1 MNLNCKTG
9 EATMATEILAN
20 LLESGT
26 LSEEA
31 GAAIKEAM
39 EAKLNEAREEIT
51 AELREEFAQKFEHD
65 KGIIVEAMDNMLNE
79 AIRTEMEEFK
89 TDREAL
95 IAERVAYKKAI
106 SEHAK
111 ILEKFITS
119 QLAAEVKELRDDR
132 AKVAENL
139 ETTKSFVVKQLSRE
153 LAEFHNDK
161 RELVETKVRMVAEGK
176 ELLNKT
182 KESFVKRSAEL
193 VENTISNAL
202 RSELTALK
210 EDIQAAKENEFGRK
224 LFEAFA
230 GEFMSSQLNEGT
242 EVAKVNKKLNETAN
256 KVAEL
261 EAVIAEK
268 EEAIAAAK
276 KTQRVMEDRMNRK
289 EVLSNLLKPLAGQKR
304 EVMAD
309 LLESVKTSN
318 LKTAFKKY
326 LPAVLN
332 ENVTAKAE
340 TKETLTEGK
349 VTEKTGN
356 RETMTEQ
363 AKPESDD
370 ADIVVLRKLAGLK

>member
-1 MNLNCKTG
+1 VNLNCKTG

-20 LLESGT
+20 LLESGA

-65 KGIIVEAMDNMLNE
+65 KGVIVEAMDNMLTT
-79 AIRTEMEEFK
+79 AIQAEMTEFK
-89 TDREAL
+89 SDRESL

-106 SEHAK
+106 SEHDK

-119 QLAAEVKELRDDR
+119 QLASEVKELQADR

-176 ELLNKT
+176 QLLNKT

-202 RSELTALK
+202 RSEIAMLK
-210 EDIQAAKENEFGRK
+210 EDITAAKENEFGRK

-242 EVAKVNKKLNETAN
+242 EVAKVNKKLDETAN

-261 EAVIAEK
+261 EAVITAK
-268 EEAIAAAK
+268 EADIATAQKAK
-276 KTQRVMEDRMNRK
+276 RVMEDRMNRK
-289 EVLSNLLKPLAGQKR
+289 AKLDELLSPLAGQKR
-304 EVMAD
+304 EVMSD
-309 LLESVKTSN
+309 LLESVKTTN

-332 ENVTAKAE
+332 ESVSAQAE
-340 TKETLTEGK
+340 TKTLTESK
-349 VTEKTGN
+349 VTEHTGN
-356 RETMTEQ
+356 RVVKEATQSTG
-363 AKPESDD
+363 DD

>member
-1 MNLNCKTG
+1 VNLNCKTG

-20 LLESGT
+20 LLESGA

-65 KGIIVEAMDNMLNE
+65 KGVIVEAMDNMLTT
-79 AIRTEMEEFK
+79 AIQAEMTEFK
-89 TDREAL
+89 SDRESL

-119 QLAAEVKELRDDR
+119 QLAAEVKELQADR

-176 ELLNKT
+176 QLLNKT

-202 RSELTALK
+202 RSEIAMLK
-210 EDIQAAKENEFGRK
+210 EDITAAKENEFGRK

-242 EVAKVNKKLNETAN
+242 EVAKVNKKLDESAN

-261 EAVIAEK
+261 EAVITAK
-268 EEAIAAAK
+268 EADIATAQKAK
-276 KTQRVMEDRMNRK
+276 RVMEDRMNRK
-289 EVLSNLLKPLAGQKR
+289 AKLDELLSPLAGQKR
-304 EVMAD
+304 EVMSD
-309 LLESVKTSN
+309 LLESVKTTN

-332 ENVTAKAE
+332 ESVSAQAE
-340 TKETLTEGK
+340 TKTLTESK
-349 VTEKTGN
+349 VTEHTGN
-356 RETMTEQ
+356 RVVKEATQSTG
-363 AKPESDD
+363 DD

>member
-1 MNLNCKTG
+1 VNLNCKTG

-20 LLESGT
+20 LLESGA

-65 KGIIVEAMDNMLNE
+65 KGVIVEAMDNMLTT
-79 AIRTEMEEFK
+79 AIQAEMTEFK
-89 TDREAL
+89 SDRESL

-119 QLAAEVKELRDDR
+119 QLAAEVKELQADR

-176 ELLNKT
+176 QLLNKT

-202 RSELTALK
+202 RSEIAMLK
-210 EDIQAAKENEFGRK
+210 EDITAAKENEFGRK

-242 EVAKVNKKLNETAN
+242 EVAKVNKKLDESAN

-261 EAVIAEK
+261 EAVITAK
-268 EEAIAAAK
+268 EADIATAQKAK
-276 KTQRVMEDRMNRK
+276 RVMEDRMNRK
-289 EVLSNLLKPLAGQKR
+289 AKLDELLSPLAGQKR
-304 EVMAD
+304 EVMSD
-309 LLESVKTSN
+309 LLESVKTTN

-332 ENVTAKAE
+332 ESVSAQAE
-340 TKETLTEGK
+340 TKTLTESK
-349 VTEKTGN
+349 VTEHTGN
-356 RETMTEQ
+356 RVVKETTQ
-363 AKPESDD
+363 STGDD

>member
-1 MNLNCKTG
+1 
-9 EATMATEILAN
+9 MATEILAN
-20 LLESGT
+20 LLESGA

-65 KGIIVEAMDNMLNE
+65 KGVIVEAMDNMLNE

-193 VENTISNAL
+193 VENTISTAL

-289 EVLSNLLKPLAGQKR
+289 ETLNNLLAPLAGQKR

-363 AKPESDD
+363 AKPEPDD

>member
-1 MNLNCKTG
+1 
-9 EATMATEILAN
+9 MATEILAN
-20 LLESGT
+20 LLESGA

-65 KGIIVEAMDNMLNE
+65 KGVIVEAMDNMLNE
-79 AIRTEMEEFK
+79 AIRAEMEEFK

-119 QLAAEVKELRDDR
+119 QLAAEVKELQADR

-230 GEFMSSQLNEGT
+230 GEFMTSQLNEGT
-242 EVAKVNKKLNETAN
+242 EVAKMNKKLNESAN

-261 EAVIAEK
+261 EAVIADK
-268 EEAIAAAK
+268 EAEIANAQ

-289 EVLSNLLKPLAGQKR
+289 EVLEGLLSPLAGKKR
-304 EVMAD
+304 EVMSD

-332 ENVTAKAE
+332 ENVSAKAE
-340 TKETLTEGK
+340 TKTTLTEGK
-349 VTEKTGN
+349 VTEKTGD
-356 RETMTEQ
+356 RETMTET
-363 AKPESDD
+363 ATPTSDD

>member
-1 MNLNCKTG
+1 
-9 EATMATEILAN
+9 MANEILAN
-20 LLESGT
+20 LLESGA

-65 KGIIVEAMDNMLNE
+65 KGVIVEAMDNMLNE
-79 AIRTEMEEFK
+79 AIRTEIEEFK
-89 TDREAL
+89 SDREAL

-111 ILEKFITS
+111 LLEKFITS
-119 QLAAEVKELRDDR
+119 QLASEVKELRDDR
-132 AKVAENL
+132 VKVAENL
-139 ETTKSFVVKQLSRE
+139 DKTKEFVTKQLARE

-193 VENTISNAL
+193 VENTISTAL

-242 EVAKVNKKLNETAN
+242 EVAKMNKKLNESAD

-261 EAVIAEK
+261 EAMIAEK
-268 EEAIAAAK
+268 EAAITEASRK
-276 KTQRVMEDRMNRK
+276 QRVMEDRMNRK
-289 EVLSNLLKPLAGQKR
+289 EVLEGLLSPLASEKR
-304 EVMAD
+304 RVMSD

-340 TKETLTEGK
+340 TKQTLTEGK
-349 VTEKTGN
+349 VTEHTGD
-356 RETMTEQ
+356 RVVSEETSTS
-363 AKPESDD
+363 KGDD
-370 ADIVVLRKLAGLK
+370 ADIVVLKKLAGL

>member
-20 LLESGT
+20 LLESGA

-65 KGIIVEAMDNMLNE
+65 KSVIVEAMDNMLTT
-79 AIRTEMEEFK
+79 AIQAEMEEFK
-89 TDREAL
+89 SDRESL

-119 QLAAEVKELRDDR
+119 QLAAEVKELQADR

-176 ELLNKT
+176 ELLTKT

-202 RSELTALK
+202 RSEIAMLK
-210 EDIQAAKENEFGRK
+210 EDITAAKENEFGRK

-242 EVAKVNKKLNETAN
+242 EVAKMNTKLNESAQ

-261 EAVIAEK
+261 EAMITTKEADIATAQK
-268 EEAIAAAK
+268 AK
-276 KTQRVMEDRMNRK
+276 RVMEDRMNRK
-289 EVLSNLLKPLAGQKR
+289 AKLDELLSPLAGQKR

-309 LLESVKTSN
+309 LLESVKTTN

-332 ENVTAKAE
+332 ESVSAQAE
-340 TKETLTEGK
+340 TKTLTESK
-349 VTEKTGN
+349 VTEHTGD
-356 RETMTEQ
+356 REVKHETS
-363 AKPESDD
+363 KSVGDD

>member
-1 MNLNCKTG
+1 
-9 EATMATEILAN
+9 MANEILAN
-20 LLESGT
+20 LLESGA

-65 KGIIVEAMDNMLNE
+65 KSVIVEAMDNMLNE
-79 AIRTEMEEFK
+79 AIRAEMEEFK

-111 ILEKFITS
+111 ILESFITS
-119 QLAAEVKELRDDR
+119 QLATEVKELRADR
-132 AKVAENL
+132 AKMNENL
-139 ETTKSFVVKQLSRE
+139 ETTKQFVVKQLSRE
-153 LAEFHNDK
+153 LAEFHKDK
-161 RELVETKVRMVAEGK
+161 AELVETKVRLVAEGK
-176 ELLNKT
+176 TLLNKT

-193 VENTISNAL
+193 VETTISNAL
-202 RSELTALK
+202 RSEIKMLK

-230 GEFMSSQLNEGT
+230 GEFMASQLNEGT
-242 EVAKVNKKLNETAN
+242 EVAKMNKKLNESAQ

-261 EAVIAEK
+261 ESMIAEK
-268 EEAIAAAK
+268 DAAITDAK
-276 KTQRVMEDRMNRK
+276 RKARVMEDRMNRK
-289 EVLSNLLKPLAGQKR
+289 AVLEGLLAPLAKDKR
-304 EVMAD
+304 SVMTD
-309 LLESVKTSN
+309 LLESVKTEN

-332 ENVTAKAE
+332 ETVSAKTE
-340 TKETLTEGK
+340 TKQTLTEGK
-349 VTEKTGN
+349 VTEHTGD
-356 RETMTEQ
+356 RAATTEV
-363 AKPESDD
+363 KSSDGD
-370 ADIVVLRKLAGLK
+370 ADIIQLKKLAGLK

>member
-20 LLESGT
+20 LLESGA

-65 KGIIVEAMDNMLNE
+65 KGVIVEAMDNMLTT
-79 AIRTEMEEFK
+79 AIQAEMTEFK
-89 TDREAL
+89 SDRESL

-119 QLAAEVKELRDDR
+119 QLAAEVKELQADR

-176 ELLNKT
+176 QLLNKT

-202 RSELTALK
+202 RSEIAMLK
-210 EDIQAAKENEFGRK
+210 EDITAAKENEFGRK

-261 EAVIAEK
+261 EAVITAK
-268 EEAIAAAK
+268 EADIATAQKAK
-276 KTQRVMEDRMNRK
+276 RVMEDRMNRK
-289 EVLSNLLKPLAGQKR
+289 AKLDELLSPLAGQKR
-304 EVMAD
+304 EVMSD
-309 LLESVKTSN
+309 LLESVKTTN

-332 ENVTAKAE
+332 ESVSAQAE
-340 TKETLTEGK
+340 TKTLTESK
-349 VTEKTGN
+349 VTEHTGN
-356 RETMTEQ
+356 RVVKETTQ
-363 AKPESDD
+363 STGDD

>member
-1 MNLNCKTG
+1 
-9 EATMATEILAN
+9 MATEILAN
-20 LLESGT
+20 LLESGA

-31 GAAIKEAM
+31 GVAIKEAM

-65 KGIIVEAMDNMLNE
+65 KGVIVEAMDNMLNQ
-79 AIRTEMEEFK
+79 AIRAEMTEFK

-119 QLAAEVKELRDDR
+119 QLAAEVKELQADR
-132 AKVAENL
+132 KTVAENL

-176 ELLNKT
+176 ELLTKT
-182 KESFVKRSAEL
+182 KESFIKRSAEL
-193 VENTISNAL
+193 VETTISNAL
-202 RSELTALK
+202 RSEIDMLK
-210 EDIQAAKENEFGRK
+210 EDITAAKENEFGRK

-242 EVAKVNKKLNETAN
+242 EVAKVNKKLGESAN

-261 EAVIAEK
+261 EAMITTK
-268 EEAIAAAK
+268 EADVAK
-276 KTQRVMEDRMNRK
+276 AQKAKRVMEDRMNRTAK
-289 EVLSNLLKPLAGQKR
+289 LDELLSPLAGQKR
-304 EVMAD
+304 SVMSD
-309 LLESVKTSN
+309 LLETVKTTN
-318 LKTAFKKY
+318 LKAAFKKY

-332 ENVTAKAE
+332 ESVSAQAE
-340 TKETLTEGK
+340 TKTNLTEGK
-349 VTEKTGN
+349 VTEQTGD
-356 RETMTEQ
+356 RGVKHETLTSS
-363 AKPESDD
+363 SDN
-370 ADIVVLRKLAGLK
+370 ADIIVLRKLAGLK